1 MTLPNLISNPIERR
15 IMNLR
20 NQQVLLDK
28 DLAEL
33 YGVETKRINEAAR
46 RNPERF
52 PEHFRFQL
60 TIGECSRS
68 QIATLNNARGHNIK
82 YLPYAYTEQG
92 VAMLSAVLKSD
103 TAINVSIKIME
114 AFVAMRRFFMTNA
127 SLFNRMDVIEQR
139 QLITEKQVDNI
150 LNKLGNNQK
159 LPQQGIFFNNQIFD
173 AYQFVSD
180 LILEAKQSIILIDNY
195 IDYSVFLLLGK
206 RQPNVEALIYTK
218 KITPHLLLDLNKYNS
233 QYPTISLKEMN
244 ETHDRFLI
252 IDHRNLYHIGA
263 SLKDLGKKWFA
274 FSKIED
280 SIWIKE
286 IFNRL

>member
-60 TIGECSRS
+60 TIEECSRS